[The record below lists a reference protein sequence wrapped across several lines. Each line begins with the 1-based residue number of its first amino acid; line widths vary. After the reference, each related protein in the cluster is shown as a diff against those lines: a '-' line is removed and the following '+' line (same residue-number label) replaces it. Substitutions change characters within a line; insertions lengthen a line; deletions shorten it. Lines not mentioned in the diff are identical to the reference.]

1 MAMDKKERSMTT
13 NPDGVDF
20 LIIVVNEAD
29 PGTGSAILLFKIF
42 FDPFEE
48 GFLVPSRLGF
58 EVG

>member
-1 MAMDKKERSMTT
+1 MTT